1 MAAMSEKTMPLIS
14 FSLVT
19 STLVMSLKMGFDAMG
34 LEFDFADYCVYQLKK
49 PIINFCS
56 DNLVSIGNRSR
67 IHLLCDNKAN
77 DLP

>member
-1 MAAMSEKTMPLIS
+1 MSEKIRPLMS

-19 STLVMSLKMGFDAMG
+19 STLVTSFKMGLDAIG
-34 LEFDFADYCVYQLKK
+34 LEFDFTGYYAYYRQKA
-49 PIINFCS
+49 IINFCS
-56 DNLVSIGNRSR
+56 YNLVSIGNRYR